1 MNICKT
7 SCLISLVFII
17 MMIFTNLSL
26 DKFEV
31 VKKFK
36 DTLNSNQKNIYNEIT
51 KERRN
56 IYYRGYVLGLVLS
69 VFVVIFLT
77 KKTTLSEINKPATLC
92 IVAATSFLTNYFYY
106 ILSPKSKYMLS
117 YLTDKNQIEQWLQV
131 YKKMQYV
138 NHLGF
143 ALGIVAVVILGNAF
157 CKKDCR

>member
-1 MNICKT
+1 MYCCKT

-36 DTLNSNQKNIYNEIT
+36 ETLNEKQKKTYKDIT
-51 KERRN
+51 DERRR
-56 IYYRGYVLGLVLS
+56 IYYRGFVLGLVLS
-69 VFVVIFLT
+69 IFMIWIL
-77 KKTTLSEINKPATLC
+77 NKPSLQSVNKISILC
-92 IVAATSFLTNYFYY
+92 IVGATSFLTNYFYY
-106 ILSPKSKYMLS
+106 ILTPKSDYMLLH
-117 YLTDKNQIEQWLQV
+117 LTEKNQISEWLNV

-143 ALGIVAVVILGNAF
+143 ALGIIGVVILGNAF
-157 CKKDCR
+157 CKEKC